1 MARHGNTRVV
11 QDDKREEDMA
21 RIFGTHWNAHREAA
35 DSHTDDGVELEFKS
49 HSKPSVSTARDLGY
63 AWIERMSKRYWVLG
77 RFINHDSGHVWQTF
91 RFMAPCHLK
100 GWFDKIRAKLDS
112 DKKVSEQVV
121 AILQAANADTSL
133 IERAAK
139 LMKDGAL
146 LNDPNIPAKYIE
158 ANSILI
164 TEDHPETLKKLIQE
178 FPLDNTESSQNEEDD
193 EHIHDDIFVFGDNEI
208 DKFI

>member
-1 MARHGNTRVV
+1 MARHGNTRIV

-35 DSHTDDGVELEFKS
+35 DSHTDEGIELEFKS

-63 AWIERMSKRYWVLG
+63 AYLDRMSKRYWVLG
-77 RFINHDSGHVWQTF
+77 RFINHDSGHVWQSF
-91 RFMAPCHLK
+91 RFMAPQHLK
-100 GWFDKIRAKLDS
+100 GWFDKIRGKLDA
-112 DKKVSEQVV
+112 DKEVANRVVSV
-121 AILQAANADTSL
+121 LQAANVDEAI

-158 ANSILI
+158 ANSIEI
-164 TEDHPETLKKLIQE
+164 TENHPERLKELIQQ
-178 FPLDNTESSQNEEDD
+178 FPIDNTEPSKEDGD
-193 EHIHDDIFVFGDNEI
+193 MHDDIFVFVDSKI